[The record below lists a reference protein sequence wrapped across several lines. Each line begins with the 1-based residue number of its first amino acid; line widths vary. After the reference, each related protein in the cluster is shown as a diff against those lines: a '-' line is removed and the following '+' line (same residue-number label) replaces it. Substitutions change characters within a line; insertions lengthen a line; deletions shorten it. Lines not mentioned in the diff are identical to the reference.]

1 MAGLEPALGW
11 SIPRRKLL
19 ITHFHPAR
27 QIHTSA
33 ANGIQYK
40 NCEKKKKHKA
50 NKQRQQ
56 QKNERETR
64 KTGSERERGRKGIG
78 KRERK
83 RGGGAGKRLPAC

>member
-1 MAGLEPALGW
+1 MAEAGLEQALGW

-33 ANGIQYK
+33 ANVIQYK
-40 NCEKKKKHKA
+40 NFEKNKA

-56 QKNERETR
+56 GKNEKDDRDGRGRME
-64 KTGSERERGRKGIG
+64 ERGR
-78 KRERK
+78 E
-83 RGGGAGKRLPAC
+83 